1 MMSYET
7 QTALVDWTR
16 AGCNINIINNLLN
29 FVFNTSLEI
38 GSALMYSYCV
48 EYLLTEIF

>member
-16 AGCNINIINNLLN
+16 AGCNININN
-29 FVFNTSLEI
+29 VS
-38 GSALMYSYCV
+38 
-48 EYLLTEIF
+48 EIF

>member
-1 MMSYET
+1 MSYET
-7 QTALVDWTR
+7 QTALVDKTR
-16 AGCNINIINNLLN
+16 AGCNININSLLIA
-29 FVFNTSLEI
+29 VFNTSSEI